1 MQNDNKPFQIDKHLI
16 YHAWLTVKRNHGA
29 AGIDKMD
36 IDTVDKD
43 MKLLYKLW
51 NRMSSGSYMATAIKK
66 VEIPKNDGK
75 AGVRILGVP
84 TVLDRVAQTAVV
96 KLLEPRLDPKFNQ
109 DSYGYRPKKSA
120 HDAIAKARERC
131 FKFPYV
137 IDLDIKGFFDNIP
150 HDKLMEIIEEV
161 TPEIWIKLY
170 IKRWLKA
177 NRQDS
182 KGNTTER
189 AKGLSQGG
197 AISPLLANAYL
208 DVVFDKWMKAKF
220 VYAPFERYAD
230 DMVVHCSTLTQ
241 AEHILDKIKERMLEY
256 GLEIHPDK
264 TKIVYCKQE
273 RRRKKQPDY
282 VEHKFDFLG
291 YTFRTRSNL
300 DKIRNKLSDGF
311 IPAISDKAKKKIKDE
326 IRKLKIHNYTSYS
339 EQELSNMLKSKIIGW
354 INYYGKFRKSE
365 LYGVFRILNNAIVK
379 WIKKKYKIVSIR
391 KAYQKFNELKKAKIF
406 AHFIF
411 LSQR

>member
-1 MQNDNKPFQIDKHLI
+1 MPNNNKPFQIDKSLI
-16 YHAWLTVKRNHGA
+16 YQAWLTVKRNHGA

-36 IDTVDKD
+36 IDTVNKD

-84 TVLDRVAQTAVV
+84 TVLDRVSQTVVV
-96 KLLEPRLDPKFNQ
+96 KLLEPRLDPKFDQ

-131 FKFPYV
+131 FKYPYV
-137 IDLDIKGFFDNIP
+137 IDLDIKGFFDNIL

-170 IKRWLKA
+170 IKRWIKA
-177 NRQDS
+177 KMQDS
-182 KGNTTER
+182 KGNITER
-189 AKGLSQGG
+189 EKGLSQGG

-208 DVVFDKWMKAKF
+208 DVVFDKWMRAQF
-220 VYAPFERYAD
+220 AYASFERYAD
-230 DMVVHCSTLTQ
+230 DVVVHCSTLMQ
-241 AEHILDKIKERMLEY
+241 AENILGKIKERMLEY

-264 TKIVYCKQE
+264 TKVVYCKQE
-273 RRRKKQPDY
+273 NRKKEQPDY

-300 DKIRNKLSDGF
+300 DKARKKLSDGF
-311 IPAISDKAKKKIKDE
+311 APAISDKAKKKIKDE
-326 IRKLKIHNYTSYS
+326 IRKLKIYNYTSCS
-339 EQELSNMLKSKIIGW
+339 GQELANMLKKKIIGW
-354 INYYGKFRKSE
+354 INYYGKFRRSE
-365 LYGVFRILNNAIVK
+365 LYGVFTILDNAIVK
-379 WIKKKYKIVSIR
+379 WIKKKYKIISSR
-391 KAYQKFNELKKAKIF
+391 KAYKKFNELRKAKIF
-406 AHFIF
+406 VHYIL

>member
-1 MQNDNKPFQIDKHLI
+1 
-16 YHAWLTVKRNHGA
+16 
-29 AGIDKMD
+29 
-36 IDTVDKD
+36 
-43 MKLLYKLW
+43 
-51 NRMSSGSYMATAIKK
+51 
-66 VEIPKNDGK
+66 
-75 AGVRILGVP
+75 
-84 TVLDRVAQTAVV
+84 
-96 KLLEPRLDPKFNQ
+96 
-109 DSYGYRPKKSA
+109 
-120 HDAIAKARERC
+120 
-131 FKFPYV
+131 
-137 IDLDIKGFFDNIP
+137 
-150 HDKLMEIIEEV
+150 
-161 TPEIWIKLY
+161 
-170 IKRWLKA
+170 
-177 NRQDS
+177 
-182 KGNTTER
+182 
-189 AKGLSQGG
+189 
-197 AISPLLANAYL
+197 
-208 DVVFDKWMKAKF
+208 
-220 VYAPFERYAD
+220 
-230 DMVVHCSTLTQ
+230 
-241 AEHILDKIKERMLEY
+241 MLEY
-256 GLEIHPDK
+256 ELEIHPDK

-273 RRRKKQPDY
+273 SRRKKQPDY

-311 IPAISDKAKKKIKDE
+311 VPAISDKAKKKIKDE